1 MAARRATR
9 RLIDELKR
17 ETILETQA
25 NLKKVVPATQEVRSK
40 TTELKMIHQ
49 LKATDRPADV
59 KAKLKK
65 RAESLLRKL
74 ARINDAAKRMLNVM
88 PDDTIQLIKD
98 IESCSTMVVVWIN
111 DVEATATQIVE
122 KFNDLRQEDITLRNR

>member
-9 RLIDELKR
+9 RLIGELKR

-25 NLKKVVPATQEVRSK
+25 NLKKMVPATQEVRSK
-40 TTELKMIHQ
+40 TTELKKIHQ

-59 KAKLKK
+59 KAKLKEH
-65 RAESLLRKL
+65 AESLLRKL
-74 ARINDAAKRMLNVM
+74 ARINDAAKPMLRVM

>member
-40 TTELKMIHQ
+40 TTELKKIHQ

-59 KAKLKK
+59 KAKLKAH
-65 RAESLLRKL
+65 AESLLRKL

>member
-9 RLIDELKR
+9 RLIGELKR

-25 NLKKVVPATQEVRSK
+25 NLKKMVPATQEVRSK
-40 TTELKMIHQ
+40 TTELKKIHQ

-59 KAKLKK
+59 KAKLKEH
-65 RAESLLRKL
+65 AESLLRKL

-122 KFNDLRQEDITLRNR
+122 KFNALRQEDITLRNR

>member
-9 RLIDELKR
+9 RLIGELKR

-25 NLKKVVPATQEVRSK
+25 NLKKMVPATQEVRSK
-40 TTELKMIHQ
+40 TTELKKIHQ